1 MRQKL
6 QGLEESSNPIRVSLI
21 GCGRFGSMIAAQL
34 SKTPGIILSVACD
47 KDFQRSHY
55 ALNLAGFSPDVIT
68 GTDSVLKGNSA
79 LRRGCVVATDSI
91 DVAVELDVDVVV
103 EATGVPDLGAL
114 HCFKAI
120 ENQKHVV
127 NVSVEADVL
136 VGLELKRIADD
147 VGVVYS
153 LAYGDQPSIIDDLY
167 DWAVSIGFEVVAAG
181 KGTKYLPS
189 YRYSTPDT
197 ALQHFGYS
205 AEEAV
210 GSGLNTQ
217 MYNSFVDG
225 TKSAVEMCSVANMT
239 GLVPDLP
246 GMHFPP
252 ASIADLPQ
260 LLRPKSK
267 GGILSRSG
275 VVEVVSNIARDGVEI
290 PNSIRWGVYIVIT
303 SDSPYLLR
311 CLKEYGL
318 VMDDTNTYGLM
329 YRPYHLVGME
339 VPVSIAKAFLYNES
353 TGTPVA
359 KVAEVAATSKKVLTP
374 GETLDGEGGYTV
386 YGTLL
391 EAAQAADKQLVP
403 IGLCRGAK
411 VKTHI
416 GLDSMIT
423 EADVDLPSSEFIDK
437 LIAR

>member
-6 QGLEESSNPIRVSLI
+6 QALDERGKPIRVSLI
-21 GCGRFGSMIAAQL
+21 GCGRFGSMVAAQL
-34 SKTPGIILSVACD
+34 SKAPGITLSVACD
-47 KDFQRSHY
+47 KDLQRSHQS
-55 ALNLAGFSPDVIT
+55 LNLAGFPSEVVTEVGNVSIAN
-68 GTDSVLKGNSA
+68 GSLQKG
-79 LRRGCVVATDSI
+79 RVVATDSI
-91 DVAVELDVDVVV
+91 EVAVESNVDVVV

-120 ENQKHVV
+120 ENRKHVI

-136 VGLELKRIADD
+136 VGPQLKRIADS

-189 YRYSTPDT
+189 YRHSTPDM
-197 ALQHFGYS
+197 ALRHFGYS
-205 AEEAV
+205 TEEAV
-210 GSGLNTQ
+210 ASHLNTQ

-225 TKSAVEMCSVANMT
+225 TKSAIEMCSVANMT
-239 GLVPDLP
+239 GLIPDLP

-260 LLRPKSK
+260 LLRPKNE

-275 VVEVVSNIARDGVEI
+275 VVEVVSNITRDGIEI
-290 PNSIRWGVYIVIT
+290 QNSIRWGVYIVIT

-318 VMDDTNTYGLM
+318 AMDDTCKYGLM

-353 TGTPVA
+353 TGTPIA
-359 KVAEVAATSKKVLTP
+359 KVGEVAATAKRTLKP

-386 YGTLL
+386 YGTLV
-391 EAAQAADKQLVP
+391 EAAQAIEEKLVP

-411 VKTHI
+411 VKRHI
-416 GLDSMIT
+416 DLDSMIT
-423 EADVDLPSSEFIDK
+423 EAEVNLPTTEFIDK
-437 LIAR
+437 LFTR